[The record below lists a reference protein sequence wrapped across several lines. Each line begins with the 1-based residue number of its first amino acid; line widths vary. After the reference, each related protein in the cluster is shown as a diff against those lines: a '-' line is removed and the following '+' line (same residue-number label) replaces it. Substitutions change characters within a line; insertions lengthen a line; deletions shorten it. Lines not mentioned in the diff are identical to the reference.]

1 LAEAAPTVA
10 LQLWGS
16 ITMVEHNT
24 QFRSFVPELDE
35 FDEGLISS
43 QPATYQF
50 GRSARGDY
58 RLDQA
63 VPLFLSDP
71 DGEPDPQEFVP
82 PPGHSRLVSVS
93 SKILIMLVVAGSAV
107 AAVAWFSPD
116 AARNIIANAKA
127 SMAVP
132 SSTAADTQDDRQL
145 TAADIQLKDPA
156 PVTAQSAQAANASPP
171 PAPAPVQLASVA
183 PTREEISSAYQA
195 ALRNVAPAAPAAPA
209 AIVTPIAGPPAAPA
223 LPAAAP
229 APQVKRIGSDELA
242 TLMKRAKD
250 FLATGDI
257 PAARLLL
264 ERAAEEGQDASAALL
279 LARTYDPVVLG
290 TSDVRNITAEPEKAR
305 AWYRRAA
312 QFGSAEAQQRLA
324 QLDH

>member
-1 LAEAAPTVA
+1 LAKAALTVA

-24 QFRSFVPELDE
+24 QFRSYVPDLDE
-35 FDEGLISS
+35 FDEDLISS
-43 QPATYQF
+43 QPATYQL
-50 GRSARGDY
+50 GRSGGNDY
-58 RLDQA
+58 SLAQA

-71 DGEPDPQEFVP
+71 DGEPDPEEFVP
-82 PPGHSRLVSVS
+82 PPRHSRLVSVT
-93 SKILIMLVVAGSAV
+93 SKFLIVLVVAGSAA

-116 AARNIIANAKA
+116 AARSIIANAKA
-127 SMAVP
+127 SIATV
-132 SSTAADTQDDRQL
+132 SAAAAAKADDRQL
-145 TAADIQLKDPA
+145 TAADIQLQDPARVTAPPAQAAHASQPPEPA
-156 PVTAQSAQAANASPP
+156 PVE
-171 PAPAPVQLASVA
+171 LASVA

-195 ALRNVAPAAPAAPA
+195 ALRNAAPADAAAQAAPAAPA
-209 AIVTPIAGPPAAPA
+209 AIAAPIAP
-223 LPAAAP
+223 PAAAP
-229 APQVKRIGSDELA
+229 APQVRRIDRDELA

-250 FLATGDI
+250 FLETGDI

-264 ERAAEEGQDASAALL
+264 ERAAEEGQDATAALL

-290 TSDVRNITAEPEKAR
+290 TSDVRNITAEPEQAR
-305 AWYRRAA
+305 AWYRKAA

>member
-1 LAEAAPTVA
+1 MAEAAPTVA

-24 QFRSFVPELDE
+24 QFRSYVTDLDE
-35 FDEGLISS
+35 FDEHLISS
-43 QPATYQF
+43 QSATYQF
-50 GRSARGDY
+50 GRSERGDY

-63 VPLFLSDP
+63 VPLFLADP
-71 DGEPDPQEFVP
+71 DGEPDPQEFLP
-82 PPGHSRLVSVS
+82 LPRHSRLVSVG
-93 SKILIMLVVAGSAV
+93 SKFLIALVVAGGAA

-116 AARNIIANAKA
+116 AARNIIAEAKA
-127 SMAVP
+127 SIAAV
-132 SSTAADTQDDRQL
+132 SATAAPSIAAKPGDRQL
-145 TAADIQLKDPA
+145 TAADIRLKDPA
-156 PVTAQSAQAANASPP
+156 RVTAPPAQAAHASPP
-171 PAPAPVQLASVA
+171 PAPALVKLASAA

-195 ALRNVAPAAPAAPA
+195 ALRSAAPAAPA
-209 AIVTPIAGPPAAPA
+209 TPAAIAAPIAP
-223 LPAAAP
+223 PAAAP
-229 APQVKRIGSDELA
+229 APQVKRIGSDEVA

-290 TSDVRNITAEPEKAR
+290 NSDVRNITAEPAKAR
-305 AWYRRAA
+305 AWYTKAA